1 MEKLKKLRVLHIL
14 DELNTGGA
22 EKIVVSYF
30 CNIDRSK
37 QEWEFVITEYDDKHK
52 RGVLE
57 DLVEE
62 LGGKIYRVPRKRKN
76 YLANVKA
83 VDRIIKHGKFDI
95 VHSHLDE
102 LSALYILSAKRYGV
116 PVRIC
121 HSHLSG
127 ADRGLCVEL
136 LCKLLKPI
144 LNKVTTDMFA
154 CGRDAAISLWG
165 KENVLNQRVYI
176 LNNAIDTAQ
185 FSYSESIRKQKR
197 AELGLGTET
206 VYGTVGRMSY
216 QKNSEFIV
224 QIYNQIR
231 NHKKNCKFLFVGV
244 GEREESVKE
253 LAKEYGLSDMLFLES
268 RNDVNQLMMAMDV
281 FLLPSRFEG
290 LPIVLVEAQCAGL
303 TCFVSDA
310 VTKEIHVNP
319 NVYYYRL
326 DKGPDEWARFIIDHE
341 NSEFDRKDGMDS
353 IVKAGYQIATE
364 AKKLENYYMRAVE
377 KKCI

>member
-1 MEKLKKLRVLHIL
+1 MKKLKKLRALHIL

-30 CNIDRSK
+30 CNIDREK
-37 QEWEFVITEYDDKHK
+37 QEWEFIITEYDDKHK
-52 RGVLE
+52 RGLLE
-57 DLVEE
+57 DLVQEF
-62 LGGKIYRVPRKRKN
+62 GGKIYRVPRKRKN

-102 LSALYILSAKRYGV
+102 LSALYLLSAKRYGV

-244 GEREESVKE
+244 GEREESV
-253 LAKEYGLSDMLFLES
+253 
-268 RNDVNQLMMAMDV
+268 
-281 FLLPSRFEG
+281 
-290 LPIVLVEAQCAGL
+290 
-303 TCFVSDA
+303 
-310 VTKEIHVNP
+310 
-319 NVYYYRL
+319 
-326 DKGPDEWARFIIDHE
+326 
-341 NSEFDRKDGMDS
+341 
-353 IVKAGYQIATE
+353 
-364 AKKLENYYMRAVE
+364 
-377 KKCI
+377 